1 MIEVGLFGALLAG
14 VLSLIS
20 PCSALLLPAFFA
32 YAFDSLRHLVFKT
45 LIFLAGLV
53 TVLVPIGAGV
63 GSIGAFMV
71 DHRSTIILV
80 GGIIIIALGIYT
92 FFGGGF
98 SLPFSNLSSK
108 AKGSG
113 PGAVFF
119 LGAVYGFA
127 GFCAGPLL
135 GAVLTTATVS
145 ASVWYGAAIM
155 AAYAVGMAIPLFIL
169 ALLWEK
175 LDLGSKM
182 RPKPITIGP
191 FTTHLVS
198 MISGA
203 LFIAIGVLFII
214 SHGTSAWGGPL
225 STDAQARVQEWAMQF
240 ANLSDLTLAIIA
252 IVVLI
257 VIVLF
262 VGLRKKDDQHDKHDK
277 HEKDASNTESSAADA
292 SQ

>member
-45 LIFLAGLV
+45 LIFLAGLI

-71 DHRSTIILV
+71 DHRSTIILI

-113 PGAVFF
+113 PGSVFF

-135 GAVLTTATVS
+135 GAVLTTAAVS

-155 AAYAVGMAIPLFIL
+155 AAYAVGMAIPLFVL

-175 LDLGSKM
+175 MDLGTKM
-182 RPKPITIGP
+182 RPKPIKIGP

-203 LFIAIGVLFII
+203 LFIAIGFLFIF

-225 STDAQARVQEWAMQF
+225 STDAQARIQEWVMQF
-240 ANLSDLTLAIIA
+240 AHLSDLTLAIIVLVA
-252 IVVLI
+252 LIIIVLI
-257 VIVLF
+257 L
-262 VGLRKKDDQHDKHDK
+262 GLRKKDDKD
-277 HEKDASNTESSAADA
+277 KDASNTKSSAADV

>member
-45 LIFLAGLV
+45 LIFLAGLI

-71 DHRSTIILV
+71 DHRSTIILI

-98 SLPFSNLSSK
+98 SLPLSNLSSK

-113 PGAVFF
+113 PGSVFF

-135 GAVLTTATVS
+135 GAVLTTAAVS

-155 AAYAVGMAIPLFIL
+155 AAYAVGMAIPLFVL

-175 LDLGSKM
+175 MDLGTKM
-182 RPKPITIGP
+182 RPKPIKIGP

-203 LFIAIGVLFII
+203 LFIAIGFLFIF

-225 STDAQARVQEWAMQF
+225 STDAQARIQEWVMQF
-240 ANLSDLTLAIIA
+240 AHLSDLTLAIIVLVA
-252 IVVLI
+252 LIIIVLI
-257 VIVLF
+257 L
-262 VGLRKKDDQHDKHDK
+262 GLREKDDKD
-277 HEKDASNTESSAADA
+277 KDASSTKTSAANV

>member
-45 LIFLAGLV
+45 LIFLAGLI

-71 DHRSTIILV
+71 DHRSTIILI

-113 PGAVFF
+113 PGSVFF

-135 GAVLTTATVS
+135 GAVLTTAAVS

-155 AAYAVGMAIPLFIL
+155 AAYAVGMAIPLFVL

-175 LDLGSKM
+175 MDLGTKM
-182 RPKPITIGP
+182 RPKPIKIGP

-203 LFIAIGVLFII
+203 LFIAIGFLFIF

-225 STDAQARVQEWAMQF
+225 STDAQARIQEWVMQF
-240 ANLSDLTLAIIA
+240 AHLSDLTLAIIVLVA
-252 IVVLI
+252 LIIIVLI
-257 VIVLF
+257 M
-262 VGLRKKDDQHDKHDK
+262 GLRKKDDKDQ
-277 HEKDASNTESSAADA
+277 DASSTKTSAADV

>member
-45 LIFLAGLV
+45 LIFLAGLIA
-53 TVLVPIGAGV
+53 VLVPIGAGV

-113 PGAVFF
+113 DRK
-119 LGAVYGFA
+119 
-127 GFCAGPLL
+127 
-135 GAVLTTATVS
+135 
-145 ASVWYGAAIM
+145 SV
-155 AAYAVGMAIPLFIL
+155 V
-169 ALLWEK
+169 
-175 LDLGSKM
+175 
-182 RPKPITIGP
+182 
-191 FTTHLVS
+191 
-198 MISGA
+198 
-203 LFIAIGVLFII
+203 
-214 SHGTSAWGGPL
+214 
-225 STDAQARVQEWAMQF
+225 
-240 ANLSDLTLAIIA
+240 
-252 IVVLI
+252 
-257 VIVLF
+257 
-262 VGLRKKDDQHDKHDK
+262 
-277 HEKDASNTESSAADA
+277 
-292 SQ
+292 

>member
-45 LIFLAGLV
+45 LIFLAGLI

-71 DHRSTIILV
+71 DHRSTIILI

-113 PGAVFF
+113 PGSVFF

-135 GAVLTTATVS
+135 GAVLTTAAVS

-155 AAYAVGMAIPLFIL
+155 AAYAVGMAIPLFVL

-175 LDLGSKM
+175 MDLGTKM
-182 RPKPITIGP
+182 RPKPIKIGT

-203 LFIAIGVLFII
+203 LFIAIGFLFIF

-225 STDAQARVQEWAMQF
+225 STDAQARIQEWVMQF
-240 ANLSDLTLAIIA
+240 AHLSDLTLAIIVLVA
-252 IVVLI
+252 LIIIVLI
-257 VIVLF
+257 L
-262 VGLRKKDDQHDKHDK
+262 GLRKKRR
-277 HEKDASNTESSAADA
+277 
-292 SQ
+292 

>member
-1 MIEVGLFGALLAG
+1 M
-14 VLSLIS
+14 
-20 PCSALLLPAFFA
+20 
-32 YAFDSLRHLVFKT
+32 VFKT
-45 LIFLAGLV
+45 LIFLAGLI

-71 DHRSTIILV
+71 DHRSTIILI

-113 PGAVFF
+113 PGSVFF

-135 GAVLTTATVS
+135 GAVLTTAAVS
-145 ASVWYGAAIM
+145 AS
-155 AAYAVGMAIPLFIL
+155 AVGMAIPLFVL

-175 LDLGSKM
+175 MDLGTKM
-182 RPKPITIGP
+182 RPKPIKIGP

-203 LFIAIGVLFII
+203 LFIAIGFLFIF

-225 STDAQARVQEWAMQF
+225 STDAQARIQEWVMQF
-240 ANLSDLTLAIIA
+240 AHLSDLTLAIIVLVA
-252 IVVLI
+252 LIIIVLI
-257 VIVLF
+257 L
-262 VGLRKKDDQHDKHDK
+262 GLRKKDDKDKDV
-277 HEKDASNTESSAADA
+277 SNTKSSAADV

>member
-1 MIEVGLFGALLAG
+1 M
-14 VLSLIS
+14 
-20 PCSALLLPAFFA
+20 
-32 YAFDSLRHLVFKT
+32 VFKT

-127 GFCAGPLL
+127 GFCTGPLL
-135 GAVLTTATVS
+135 GAVLTTAAVS

-225 STDAQARVQEWAMQF
+225 STDTQARIQEWAMQF

-262 VGLRKKDDQHDKHDK
+262 VGLRKKDDK

>member
-45 LIFLAGLV
+45 LIFLAGLI

-71 DHRSTIILV
+71 DHRSTIILI

-113 PGAVFF
+113 PGSVFF

-135 GAVLTTATVS
+135 GAVLTTAAVS

-155 AAYAVGMAIPLFIL
+155 AAYAVGMAIPLFVL

-175 LDLGSKM
+175 MDLGTKM
-182 RPKPITIGP
+182 RPKPIKIGP

-203 LFIAIGVLFII
+203 LFIAIGFLFIF

-225 STDAQARVQEWAMQF
+225 STDAQARIQEWVMQF
-240 ANLSDLTLAIIA
+240 AHLSDLTLAIIVLVA
-252 IVVLI
+252 LIIIVLI
-257 VIVLF
+257 L
-262 VGLRKKDDQHDKHDK
+262 GLRKKDDKD
-277 HEKDASNTESSAADA
+277 KDASSTKSSAADV

>member
-1 MIEVGLFGALLAG
+1 
-14 VLSLIS
+14 
-20 PCSALLLPAFFA
+20 
-32 YAFDSLRHLVFKT
+32 
-45 LIFLAGLV
+45 
-53 TVLVPIGAGV
+53 
-63 GSIGAFMV
+63 
-71 DHRSTIILV
+71 
-80 GGIIIIALGIYT
+80 
-92 FFGGGF
+92 
-98 SLPFSNLSSK
+98 
-108 AKGSG
+108 
-113 PGAVFF
+113 
-119 LGAVYGFA
+119 
-127 GFCAGPLL
+127 
-135 GAVLTTATVS
+135 
-145 ASVWYGAAIM
+145 
-155 AAYAVGMAIPLFIL
+155 
-169 ALLWEK
+169 
-175 LDLGSKM
+175 
-182 RPKPITIGP
+182 
-191 FTTHLVS
+191 

>member
-45 LIFLAGLV
+45 LIFLAGLI

-71 DHRSTIILV
+71 DHRSTIILI

-113 PGAVFF
+113 PGSVFF

-135 GAVLTTATVS
+135 GAVLTTAAVS

-155 AAYAVGMAIPLFIL
+155 AAYAVGMAIPLLVL

-175 LDLGSKM
+175 MDLGTKM
-182 RPKPITIGP
+182 RPKPIKIGP

-203 LFIAIGVLFII
+203 LFIAIGFLFIF

-225 STDAQARVQEWAMQF
+225 STDAQARIQEWVMQF
-240 ANLSDLTLAIIA
+240 AHLSDLTLAIIVLVA
-252 IVVLI
+252 LIIIVLI
-257 VIVLF
+257 L
-262 VGLRKKDDQHDKHDK
+262 GLRKKDDKD
-277 HEKDASNTESSAADA
+277 KDASSTKTSAADV

>member
-80 GGIIIIALGIYT
+80 GGIIIIALGVYT

-135 GAVLTTATVS
+135 GAVLTTAAVS

-225 STDAQARVQEWAMQF
+225 STDTQARVQEWAMQF

-262 VGLRKKDDQHDKHDK
+262 VGLRKKDDKHDKHDK